1 MSFEKRTRSRAHY
14 RTKVPNSLRPLAVGP
29 RLPPPAP
36 RDRPSTFFRDSFD
49 SCGVSQVDRR
59 VCAPGPVSFHPAPC
73 SRDVSRSLRVKGLPS
88 IVPPTAGTPHA
99 ANSLPAAGHVGGSRF
114 FTANQVL
121 WMVTYRSSVGF
132 GKTPLLM
139 ATIWWS
145 DCHVVFCL
153 TS

>member
-1 MSFEKRTRSRAHY
+1 MKNVRGHGHTTARRCRIPSA
-14 RTKVPNSLRPLAVGP
+14 LLAVGP

-59 VCAPGPVSFHPAPC
+59 VCAPGLVSFHPAPC
-73 SRDVSRSLRVKGLPS
+73 SRDVCRSLRVKGLPS
-88 IVPPTAGTPHA
+88 IVPPHRGDTARCKQLASCWTRG
-99 ANSLPAAGHVGGSRF
+99 RF
-114 FTANQVL
+114 PVLYANQVL

-145 DCHVVFCL
+145 DCRVVFCL